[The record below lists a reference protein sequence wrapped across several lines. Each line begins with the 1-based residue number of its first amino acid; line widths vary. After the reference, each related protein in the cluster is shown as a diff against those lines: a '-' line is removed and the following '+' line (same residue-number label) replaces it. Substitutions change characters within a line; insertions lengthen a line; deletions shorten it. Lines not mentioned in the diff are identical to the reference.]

1 MTLLIFEC
9 PRTHRVIDAG
19 IQTDMD
25 TLAAVSSATLRLSC
39 PHCCSTHELPIK
51 YGRLS
56 VACIPEV
63 LAEPETPK
71 APVLAVAINALRI
84 FWLQQGLTVARTGRR
99 PILKQGG

>member
-25 TLAAVSSATLRLSC
+25 TLAAVSSATVSLSC

-51 YGRLS
+51 SGHLS
-56 VACIPEV
+56 VACIAEA

-71 APVLAVAINALRI
+71 APILALAINALRI
-84 FWLQQGLTVARTGRR
+84 FWLRQGLTVAKR
-99 PILKQGG
+99 QVVNQS